1 MATKVYKG
9 NDNKD
14 DFNEW
19 TGTDGYKYSTLNYY
33 AYGYGGDDYFKFSW
47 MMAPSGSM
55 AADFQSLHAYMG
67 EGNDYIEVDLSDP
80 SNYSASLDMDID
92 GEQGDDIIDVSA
104 VSDKG
109 NNSTIILRGGSG
121 DDTIDG
127 TKGADTIYGDYET
140 SDTPALGEI
149 SVKSGMDIPNYIDT
163 AYDSSLSYNDFID
176 AGAGDD
182 LVYGG
187 FGDDLIYGGK
197 GDDTLYGGVGNDTI
211 YGDKGD
217 DTIYGGDGDDMIFGG
232 VGSDTIYGGDGN
244 DYIHVGDRTG
254 SDIDTVYGGA
264 GADTIITGGM
274 KADYLY
280 GEDGQPY
287 DWGGFSAE
295 KGAETGLE
303 IAQMGLE
310 MVGMANPM
318 LGVMFGVA
326 GSFATQALSN
336 ALSGDGDNT
345 YTVTDSSDY
354 VSMKDFNPLEDQFIY
369 TATLTDG
376 DTLGY
381 FKGMIN
387 ESRGTYELWSDVTQ
401 QGNGGLIAQMHFDH
415 DLIDYLQETSATG
428 ASETTIAKDLAA
440 GVMNTG
446 FSVTYH
452 EGHYHDDEGDRI
464 SDDALSQVVN
474 TDPDT
479 GADITLQDSLDGM
492 GLEDGQT
499 MLMTG
504 AYSGQFMIG
513 QEVEEAG
520 DLYMVGTNYGD
531 AMYAKNPVTHDTQ
544 AKGYMYGFG
553 GDDVIEGGDAK
564 DHIFGGEGD
573 DTMTGYGD
581 ADTFVF
587 EANAGNDTVTDFTVG
602 EDTIRFYGDDYP
614 DLAYDDLTIT
624 QVEDD
629 TTTSGYSTTVEYGDN
644 QITLEDVT
652 SGSLSESD
660 FVFS

>member
-1 MATKVYKG
+1 MAGKTKTYNG
-9 NDNKD
+9 NNNDNSEVWSG
-14 DFNEW
+14 NNV
-19 TGTDGYKYSTLNYY
+19 TYSWNINYY
-33 AYGYGGDDYFKFSW
+33 IYGKGGDDDFYIKWNKADSDGRLKSVHSFL
-47 MMAPSGSM
+47 GDGDDSM
-55 AADFQSLHAYMG
+55 R
-67 EGNDYIEVDLSDP
+67 VDLKHSQ
-80 SNYSASLDMDID
+80 NYHNAIEIEID
-92 GEQGDDIIDVSA
+92 GEAGDDTIDVSN
-104 VSDKG
+104 VPDKG
-109 NNSTIILRGGSG
+109 DNSYVTLRGGSG
-121 DDTIDG
+121 DDTILGSEGD
-127 TKGADTIYGDYET
+127 DTIYGDFET
-140 SDTPALGEI
+140 SDSPPLDVVSWNSDKDYT
-149 SVKSGMDIPNYIDT
+149 SYIDT
-163 AYDSSLSYNDFID
+163 AFNPNLSYNDTIN
-176 AGAGDD
+176 AGS
-182 LVYGG
+182 
-187 FGDDLIYGGK
+187 GDDLIYGGF
-197 GDDTLYGGVGNDTI
+197 GDDSISAGN
-211 YGDKGD
+211 GD
-217 DTIYGGDGDDMIFGG
+217 DTIYGGDGDDWISAGR
-232 VGSDTIYGGDGN
+232 GSDTIYGGDGN
-244 DYIHVGDRTG
+244 DYIHVGERTG

-274 KADYLY
+274 QADYLY
-280 GEDGQPY
+280 GENGQPF

-336 ALSGDGDNT
+336 AISGDGDNT

-428 ASETTIAKDLAA
+428 ASETTIAKDIAA
-440 GVMNTG
+440 GIMNTA

-602 EDTIRFYGDDYP
+602 EDTIRFYAADFP
-614 DLAYDDLTIT
+614 DLSYDDLTIE
-624 QVEDD
+624 QVADD
-629 TTTSGYSTTVEYGDN
+629 TADNGYSTVITYEGGN
-644 QITLEDVT
+644 QITLTDV
-652 SGSLSESD
+652 SADDLSQSD
-660 FVFS
+660 FLFT

>member
-1 MATKVYKG
+1 MVTNTYKG
-9 NDNKD
+9 NNNDNSETWKGSHAD
-14 DFNEW
+14 RND
-19 TGTDGYKYSTLNYY
+19 TINYY
-33 AYGYGGDDYFKFSW
+33 VYGYGGDDTFKFTWTKSHDS
-47 MMAPSGSM
+47 AR
-55 AADFQSLHAYMG
+55 FQSLHAYMG
-67 EGNDYIEVDLSDP
+67 TGDDFIKVDLEDKVEY
-80 SNYSASLDMDID
+80 SNSLEMDID
-92 GEQGDDIIDVSA
+92 GEQGNDTINVSN
-104 VSDKG
+104 VPNKG
-109 NNSTIILRGGSG
+109 SNSNIILRGGSG
-121 DDTIDG
+121 DDTIYG
-127 TKGADTIYGDYET
+127 TQGADTIYGDYET
-140 SDTPALGEI
+140 SDTPPIAEV
-149 SVKSGMDIPNYIDT
+149 SVKDGKEIPDYTDT
-163 AYDSSLSYNDFID
+163 AYNANLSYNDFIQ
-176 AGAGDD
+176 AGNGDD
-182 LVYGG
+182 LVYAG
-187 FGDDLIYGGK
+187 FGDDVVYGEA
-197 GDDTLYGGVGNDTI
+197 
-211 YGDKGD
+211 GD
-217 DTIYGGDGDDMIFGG
+217 DTIHGGDGDDMIFGG

-244 DYIHVGDRTG
+244 DYIHVGERTG
-254 SDIDTVYGGA
+254 SDVDTVYGGA

-274 KADYLY
+274 KAEYLY
-280 GEDGQPY
+280 GEDGQPF
-287 DWGGFSAE
+287 DWGEWGAE

-336 ALSGDGDNT
+336 AISGDGDNT

-381 FKGMIN
+381 FKGMVN

-415 DLIDYLQETSATG
+415 DLIDYLQETSGTG

-531 AMYAKNPVTHDTQ
+531 AMYAKNPVTHDTD
-544 AKGYMYGFG
+544 AKGFMYGFG

-573 DTMTGYGD
+573 DTMTGYGGND
-581 ADTFVF
+581 VFVF
-587 EANAGNDTVTDFTVG
+587 ETNAGNDTITDFTVG

-644 QITLEDVT
+644 QITLENVAASD
-652 SGSLSESD
+652 LSQSD
-660 FVFS
+660 FMFG